1 MRDTITRQFV
11 KNLCKCAVYNGK
23 EVIDT
28 TVFIPYGFND
38 EKSAEKYIRKN
49 STLIDGKLVFVKSV
63 EKIAALFGMSESD
76 FISKGKQV
84 DARSKETR
92 GFVSKTVK
100 GFKGNLVYMDKAT
113 YQTGKK
119 EVFFSENKKLD
130 QLAKKLAD
138 DGTIGI
144 TIESIQEVERL
155 YVMSESDFLTY
166 ARPMV
171 DHQHYTK

>member
-1 MRDTITRQFV
+1 MRDTISRQFV
-11 KNLCKCAVYNGK
+11 KNACLCAVYNGK
-23 EVIDT
+23 DIVDE
-28 TVFIPYGFND
+28 TVFIPYGFNN
-38 EKSAEKYIRKN
+38 EKSAEKYIRNNN
-49 STLIDGKLVFVKSV
+49 SVNGKLVYVKSV
-63 EKIAALFGMSESD
+63 EKVSALYGMSERD
-76 FISKGKQV
+76 FVSKAKLV

-100 GFKGNLVYMDKAT
+100 GYKGNLVYMDKAT

-130 QLAKKLAD
+130 KLAKDMAD

-144 TIESIQEVERL
+144 TIEDVEEVERL
-155 YVMSESDFLTY
+155 YVMPEADFITY

-171 DHQHYTK
+171 DYQHYAK

>member
-11 KNLCKCAVYNGK
+11 KNACVCAVYNGK
-23 EVIDT
+23 DIIDEA
-28 TVFIPYGFND
+28 VVIPYGFND

-49 STLIDGKLVFVKSV
+49 NSVNGKLVYVKSV
-63 EKIAALFGMSESD
+63 NKIAALYGMSESD
-76 FISKGKQV
+76 FVSKAKLV

-100 GFKGNLVYMDKAT
+100 GFKGNLVYMHKAT

-130 QLAKKLAD
+130 KLAKDMAD
-138 DGTIGI
+138 NGTIGI
-144 TIESIQEVERL
+144 TIEDVEEVERL
-155 YVMSESDFLTY
+155 YVMPEADFISC
-166 ARPMV
+166 ARPMI
-171 DHQHYTK
+171 DHQHYAK